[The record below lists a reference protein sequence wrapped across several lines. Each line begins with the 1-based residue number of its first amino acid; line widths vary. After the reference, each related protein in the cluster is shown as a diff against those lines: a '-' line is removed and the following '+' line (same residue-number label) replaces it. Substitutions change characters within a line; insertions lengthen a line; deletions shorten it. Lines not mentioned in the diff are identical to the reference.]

1 MLFLLAQVGVIEPR
15 KPPAGWYVRICT
27 GRVADNLEIKL
38 EIDFDFFSV
47 DFLCHMSFGQLLH
60 SSVRPRCCGW
70 ADESSSPFDLWSIF
84 CVFFLIIAV
93 ISVILSPFENLFLA
107 IAFDFRMI
115 SFRSP
120 TSLLYF
126 LIAWPASDCCCHCRA
141 PSRCDWSLPNGRWK
155 EKMMETMARIVMNVV
170 MMVMMTMIIYYMKFT
185 DHL

>member
-1 MLFLLAQVGVIEPR
+1 MLLFLAQVGVIDPR
-15 KPPAGWYVRICT
+15 KPPAGWYVRICK
-27 GRVADNLEIKL
+27 RWVADNLEIKL

-84 CVFFLIIAV
+84 CVFLIIAV

-126 LIAWPASDCCCHCRA
+126 LSAWLASDCCCHCRA

-155 EKMMETMARIVMNVV
+155 EKMI
-170 MMVMMTMIIYYMKFT
+170 MMKMVIMVELVIFQ
-185 DHL
+185 